1 MDHELKCV
9 SSRVGKSFMCE
20 IEGDCGGECGTT
32 IRCHVSTPFCDTQE
46 VEMSRCLSRFGN
58 EGIILMMD
66 LTIAT
71 LEDNDK
77 TTMGESPA

>member
-1 MDHELKCV
+1 
-9 SSRVGKSFMCE
+9 MCE

-32 IRCHVSTPFCDTQE
+32 IRHCVGTPFCDTQE
-46 VEMSRCLSRFGN
+46 VEMSRCLGRFGN

-66 LTIAT
+66 STIAT

-77 TTMGESPA
+77 TAMGEGPA